1 MILSSH
7 SIARQLARR
16 AVANRNPDHMAQSHA
31 PSTPG
36 GDSMTYRLSP
46 RLKELGAKKWT
57 KLANNG
63 ARWAL
68 LNTRDE
74 VVAWGRYLSDYTLCS
89 ASRRTD
95 VRLVN
100 VAEETTALIER

>member
-1 MILSSH
+1 
-7 SIARQLARR
+7 
-16 AVANRNPDHMAQSHA
+16 
-31 PSTPG
+31 
-36 GDSMTYRLSP
+36 MTYRLSP
-46 RLKELGAKKWT
+46 RLKALARWT

-100 VAEETTALIER
+100 VAEEINRLIEN

>member
-1 MILSSH
+1 
-7 SIARQLARR
+7 
-16 AVANRNPDHMAQSHA
+16 
-31 PSTPG
+31 
-36 GDSMTYRLSP
+36 MTYRLSP
-46 RLKELGAKKWT
+46 RLKELAKWT

-100 VAEETTALIER
+100 VAEGSTASLSVKRRLHRRRFLLTP

>member
-1 MILSSH
+1 
-7 SIARQLARR
+7 
-16 AVANRNPDHMAQSHA
+16 
-31 PSTPG
+31 
-36 GDSMTYRLSP
+36 YRLSP
-46 RLKELGAKKWT
+46 RLKELAKWT

-89 ASRRTD
+89 CLYTHLRAH
-95 VRLVN
+95 
-100 VAEETTALIER
+100 ETLTRISYGVFCL